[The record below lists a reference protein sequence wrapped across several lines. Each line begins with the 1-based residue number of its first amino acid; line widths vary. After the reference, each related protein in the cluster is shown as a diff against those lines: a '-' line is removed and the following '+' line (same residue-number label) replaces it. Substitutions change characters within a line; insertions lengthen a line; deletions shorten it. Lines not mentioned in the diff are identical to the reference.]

1 MRGQDFQMGA
11 IDIGKY
17 EDKIKKES
25 GYVMN
30 RKTNEQSDQATRIIT
45 LQEYDKLMKNTLF
58 KRVLKGNQEQL
69 LEKFRSQF
77 ERGESNDRK
86 VKMEHDRFI
95 HFISAMYAIFIKVKD
110 VKKHMEFSFNL
121 ARKVQKFSSVYVKVI
136 G

>member
-1 MRGQDFQMGA
+1 MGA

-30 RKTNEQSDQATRIIT
+30 RKTNEQRLPAKRKIT
-45 LQEYDKLMKNTLF
+45 LEEYDKLMKPQSKF
-58 KRVLKGNQEQL
+58 RKVLDDNQVQL
-69 LEKFRSQF
+69 LKQFRSQF

-95 HFISAMYAIFIKVKD
+95 HFISAMYAIFIAVKD
-110 VKKHMEFSFNL
+110 VKKHMEFAFNL